1 MSLFALPSR
10 QSPRPSPVRR
20 ALGRVP
26 LVLAVGGLL
35 SGCAQ
40 GEPTYAHLPAP
51 GTVSPRPVGSMI
63 PAPDPAPAAPATTA
77 PRPAEPTGSVSSTP
91 AIGTGACGR
100 LQALRAYRASLL
112 DLIAAIEA
120 DGVTP
125 AERTDLMQAMAR
137 LHGAEADMATA
148 AADVAGARYRLQA
161 LTGGAL
167 AAEDLPPC
175 R

>member
-1 MSLFALPSR
+1 MPLVAPPSR
-10 QSPRPSPVRR
+10 RSPRLSPLQR
-20 ALGRVP
+20 ALGCVP
-26 LVLAVGGLL
+26 LALVAGGLL
-35 SGCAQ
+35 GGCVQ
-40 GEPTYAHLPAP
+40 STPTYTHLPVP
-51 GTVSPRPVGSMI
+51 GTVSPRPAGAMI
-63 PAPDPAPAAPATTA
+63 PAPDPAPATPAIATQGPT
-77 PRPAEPTGSVSSTP
+77 EPTGSGTSTP
-91 AIGTGACGR
+91 GVGAGACGR

-120 DGVTP
+120 GGVTP

>member
-1 MSLFALPSR
+1 MGCAL
-10 QSPRPSPVRR
+10 
-20 ALGRVP
+20 
-26 LVLAVGGLL
+26 LVSCGSGLL
-35 SGCAQ
+35 GGCVQ
-40 GEPTYAHLPAP
+40 TEPTYAHLPAP
-51 GTVSPRPVGSMI
+51 GTTVPRTVGASSPTSDPALSVPSTVTQGTDGPNAASSALRVGS
-63 PAPDPAPAAPATTA
+63 
-77 PRPAEPTGSVSSTP
+77 
-91 AIGTGACGR
+91 GACGR

-112 DLIAAIEA
+112 ELIAAIEA

-161 LTGGAL
+161 LTGGTL